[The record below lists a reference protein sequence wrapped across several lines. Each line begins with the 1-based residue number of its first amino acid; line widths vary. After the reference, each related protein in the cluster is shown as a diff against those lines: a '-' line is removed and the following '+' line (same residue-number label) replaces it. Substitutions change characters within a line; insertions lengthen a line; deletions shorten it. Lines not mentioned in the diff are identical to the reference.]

1 MNEMYKRG
9 LNDHHDLIDDKE
21 KVNKLTFNC
30 INHHTPAHDIL
41 MFPIMKPETLRDNIL
56 LNPETVLGEV

>member
-30 INHHTPAHDIL
+30 INHHDVL
-41 MFPIMKPETLRDNIL
+41 VFPIMKPETLRDNIL